1 MIFHPL
7 SITNPHIIYA
17 CLGGFVVM
25 FGMFSL
31 FIREKLYIGEAC
43 WAFLFGV
50 IIGPYGANLIDPR
63 VWAGNNGDA
72 DNTITLE
79 FTRVVLAIGVFAIG
93 VELPKA
99 YMARHWKSLFFLL
112 FPVMTWG
119 WFVSAGLIYA
129 FIPGMTFLCSL
140 AVAACLTPTD
150 PILAAAVVGGK
161 YADKH
166 VPAHIRHLLAAE
178 SGCNDGAAYPF
189 LFISLYL
196 ILEATPGAAVRDWFL
211 FLWLYQILL
220 SVVFGSLIGFGFRH
234 LMKFC
239 ERNDLIDRQS
249 YVAQYVSLAFLTIG
263 IMTMLGS
270 DDLLAAFCCGTAFA
284 WDGFF
289 NRQTAESVFSSVID
303 LLFNVAAFIY
313 VGAWMPFD
321 SFTNATLKLSVWRL
335 IVIAILVLL
344 LRRLPIMIMLYKFIP
359 DVKTFREA
367 VFSGHFGPIGIGA
380 VYISTL
386 AVEML
391 PKPNYP
397 PTNQT
402 EFLAL
407 TIQPI
412 VSFMVLCSVATH
424 GLSIPFFSLSRR
436 VHSVSSRT
444 WSRHAAA
451 DWTSQARL
459 VARPEDIV
467 INRDRISEMEKG
479 EAAESS
485 GTASKRTSVATAVP
499 PVVTDIRS
507 TDVVEEDK
515 VSPSGTLT
523 AEECIEENPPDGSET
538 ELEWREGPHKV
549 IERRRGPGQEVE
561 IEVVRNAYDT
571 QQKSVSSFFRGQK
584 HAVIQSVHDHL
595 QGLQHAAE
603 CVEGGLK
610 EISGTVKRDI
620 CGTEERI
627 LHDGNNGATSP
638 ADGADGEEEWL
649 SDRSDGDT
657 GTGSTAGQHGDRR
670 KRPRSGDVKSALKHT
685 GSHRRTR
692 LGGKTRRRA
701 SIASTGEDSVKQP
714 AEQDP
719 APTMRAEQGQEAEG
733 HRGRSVRSER
743 PNTDHAVRR
752 SLKHRRLESLK
763 LDPVSR
769 DVSPARSVR
778 FADEGARS
786 GTITPRSFSAND
798 QWHQSPA
805 DDDSSK
811 GRVTFDVPHQT

>member
-249 YVAQYVSLAFLTIG
+249 YVAHI
-263 IMTMLGS
+263 
-270 DDLLAAFCCGTAFA
+270 
-284 WDGFF
+284 
-289 NRQTAESVFSSVID
+289 
-303 LLFNVAAFIY
+303 
-313 VGAWMPFD
+313 
-321 SFTNATLKLSVWRL
+321 
-335 IVIAILVLL
+335 L
-344 LRRLPIMIMLYKFIP
+344 LRYCLRMGRILQST
-359 DVKTFREA
+359 D
-367 VFSGHFGPIGIGA
+367 SGIG
-380 VYISTL
+380 V
-386 AVEML
+386 
-391 PKPNYP
+391 
-397 PTNQT
+397 
-402 EFLAL
+402 
-407 TIQPI
+407 
-412 VSFMVLCSVATH
+412 
-424 GLSIPFFSLSRR
+424 
-436 VHSVSSRT
+436 
-444 WSRHAAA
+444 
-451 DWTSQARL
+451 
-459 VARPEDIV
+459 
-467 INRDRISEMEKG
+467 
-479 EAAESS
+479 
-485 GTASKRTSVATAVP
+485 
-499 PVVTDIRS
+499 
-507 TDVVEEDK
+507 
-515 VSPSGTLT
+515 
-523 AEECIEENPPDGSET
+523 
-538 ELEWREGPHKV
+538 
-549 IERRRGPGQEVE
+549 
-561 IEVVRNAYDT
+561 
-571 QQKSVSSFFRGQK
+571 
-584 HAVIQSVHDHL
+584 
-595 QGLQHAAE
+595 
-603 CVEGGLK
+603 
-610 EISGTVKRDI
+610 
-620 CGTEERI
+620 
-627 LHDGNNGATSP
+627 
-638 ADGADGEEEWL
+638 
-649 SDRSDGDT
+649 
-657 GTGSTAGQHGDRR
+657 
-670 KRPRSGDVKSALKHT
+670 
-685 GSHRRTR
+685 
-692 LGGKTRRRA
+692 
-701 SIASTGEDSVKQP
+701 
-714 AEQDP
+714 
-719 APTMRAEQGQEAEG
+719 
-733 HRGRSVRSER
+733 
-743 PNTDHAVRR
+743 
-752 SLKHRRLESLK
+752 
-763 LDPVSR
+763 
-769 DVSPARSVR
+769 
-778 FADEGARS
+778 
-786 GTITPRSFSAND
+786 
-798 QWHQSPA
+798 
-805 DDDSSK
+805 
-811 GRVTFDVPHQT
+811 